1 MNLKKLIIP
10 AIVLT
15 VLGGAVKYCD
25 TFLNVYGSGFFM
37 SSRVCNCVFAV
48 IVILLYAVGYALS
61 ISDRKKE
68 FHIEPQKNFWCGAF
82 GFVASITLIGGGV
95 IGLLSLNGE
104 NLLVNLTEVAGGF
117 ILLYEACISF
127 TGQNGLKKIPVAPL
141 ILPIWCTARFV
152 DMFVDYT
159 HYALGAREIF
169 DLIEVGFMVMFLFY
183 QAMFFA
189 GINNRIAVRRATVYG
204 TVFMMLA
211 LIVPID
217 LFIKMAMGGDASSN
231 IDTLIVEPTITNII
245 AYTGDLALCAYA
257 FFFTRE
263 IVRNAEKN
271 LLKVEETSAVTET
284 AEKTEAVS
292 EPETEEK
299 TEADSEPETEE
310 KTEADSEPETEEKTE
325 ADSEPE
331 TEEKTEADSEPETEE
346 KTEAVSEP
354 ETKTVSKKNKKKK
367 SKK

>member
-25 TFLNVYGSGFFM
+25 TFLNVYGSGSFM
-37 SSRVCNCVFAV
+37 SSRACNCVFAV

-68 FHIEPQKNFWCGAF
+68 FNTAPQKNFWCGAF

-152 DMFVDYT
+152 DLFVEYT

-189 GINNRIAVRRATVYG
+189 GINNKIAVRRAAVYG

-211 LIVPID
+211 LIIPID

-245 AYTGDLALCAYA
+245 AYAGDLALCAYA

-263 IVRNAEKN
+263 IIKTADSN
-271 LLKVEETSAVTET
+271 LVTVSEQTET
-284 AEKTEAVS
+284 DAVS
-292 EPETEEK
+292 VENQEVSSSDPESKPEESEPETEKEPEPEPETEEK
-299 TEADSEPETEE
+299 T
-310 KTEADSEPETEEKTE
+310 
-325 ADSEPE
+325 
-331 TEEKTEADSEPETEE
+331 
-346 KTEAVSEP
+346 
-354 ETKTVSKKNKKKK
+354 ETKTVSKKNKKKR
-367 SKK
+367 SKNQ